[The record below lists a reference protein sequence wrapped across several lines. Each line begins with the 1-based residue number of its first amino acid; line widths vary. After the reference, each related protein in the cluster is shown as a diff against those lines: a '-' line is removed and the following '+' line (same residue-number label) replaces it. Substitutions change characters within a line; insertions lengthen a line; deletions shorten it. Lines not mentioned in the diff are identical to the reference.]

1 MRGDDRESKQGVT
14 GMMRISKMTGNSK
27 VSCADV
33 IRGGKLNLTYY
44 VNKQEAYGPHH
55 SPENQFLT
63 INNLQQNF
71 DSVTKRYRGKNAIGD
86 KIMEKKHGR

>member
-1 MRGDDRESKQGVT
+1 MGA
-14 GMMRISKMTGNSK
+14 MRISKEIGNSK
-27 VSCADV
+27 DSCSDA
-33 IRGGKLNLTYY
+33 IRGGKLNLAYY
-44 VNKQEAYGPHH
+44 VNKQEAYGPHRA
-55 SPENQFLT
+55 PENQFLT